1 MVRPAAVLPRLLA
14 LLTGAAS
21 AVGASAK
28 PPEASPNPYGP
39 PGALDVRAFG
49 ARGDGVQ
56 DDTAALQAAL
66 DAGAGKTVYV
76 PPGTYL
82 VFADGYR
89 DGGRGGLVPR
99 SGTRLLLARDATL
112 KARTTRSSDYVVVRL
127 ERVVGVTI
135 QGGTIQGE
143 RHTHAGRGGEWG
155 FGIGIFGATDI
166 TLRDLTVRDAWGD
179 GIFIE
184 EALPDWSVMSRNIT
198 LQNVVSTGNRRQG
211 LSVLGVEGLSVID
224 SVFERTEGTPPSA
237 GVDIEPGGYGHTVK
251 DVTFRNC
258 TFRDNAGRGFV
269 ADSTTGDDIA
279 NVRIVGGAST
289 GNRWEGVV
297 FHRATG
303 GGFVSGMVIAGNGA
317 SGLYLRDAAH
327 VTVEGNDV
335 RGNSSR
341 ADATFFGIHVR
352 RSRDITLRNNV
363 VRRERGREQQRYGVA
378 LEDSTGVLVT
388 GNDVRESGRL
398 GDISCDRPTRNA
410 VRLNRLS
417 GDERN

>member
-1 MVRPAAVLPRLLA
+1 MGVACVAGP
-14 LLTGAAS
+14 
-21 AVGASAK
+21 SAK
-28 PPEASPNPYGP
+28 PRQAAPYPAGAVA
-39 PGALDVRAFG
+39 ALDVRVFG

-66 DAGAGKTVYV
+66 DAGAGKMVYV

-82 VFADGYR
+82 VDADGYR
-89 DGGRGGLVPR
+89 DGGSGGIVPR
-99 SGTRLLLARDATL
+99 SGTRLVLAPDATL
-112 KARTTRSSDYVVVRL
+112 RARTTGSSDYVVVRL
-127 ERVVGVTI
+127 ERVSDVTI
-135 QGGTIQGE
+135 EGGTIQGD
-143 RHTHAGRGGEWG
+143 RHTHTGREGEWG

-166 TLRDLTVRDAWGD
+166 TLKDLTVRDAWGD
-179 GIFIE
+179 GIFVE

-198 LQNVVSTGNRRQG
+198 LRNVVSTGNRRQG
-211 LSVLGVEGLSVID
+211 LSVLGVEGLTVID

-237 GVDIEPGGYGHTVK
+237 GVDVEPGGYGHTVK
-251 DVTFRNC
+251 DVTFWNC

-269 ADSTTGDDIA
+269 ADATTGDDIA

-303 GGFVSGMVIAGNGA
+303 GALVSGMVIAGNGA
-317 SGLYLRDAAH
+317 SGVFLREAAQ

-335 RGNSSR
+335 RGNSAS
-341 ADATFFGIHVR
+341 ADANYFGIHVQ
-352 RSRDITLRNNV
+352 RSRAVTVRDNV
-363 VRRERGREQQRYGVA
+363 VRREDGRERQHRYGVA
-378 LEDSTGVLVT
+378 LEDSTDVLVT

-398 GDISCDRPTRNA
+398 GDISCDRPNRNA

-417 GDERN
+417 HDARD